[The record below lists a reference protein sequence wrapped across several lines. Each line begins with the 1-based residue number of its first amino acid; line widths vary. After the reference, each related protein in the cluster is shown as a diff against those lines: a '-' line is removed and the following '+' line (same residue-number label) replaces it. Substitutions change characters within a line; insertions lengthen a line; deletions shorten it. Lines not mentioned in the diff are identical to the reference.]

1 MPMAELI
8 EWSEFAALE
17 PFGSHFDDLRAGSIA
32 AATYNVNRDPKQ
44 RSDPFEPL
52 DFMPWNSLHSSQQQE
67 PTVLGAGMDADQ
79 LSALIDASIF
89 GKT

>member
-32 AATYNVNRDPKQ
+32 AATYNINRDPQQ
-44 RSDPFEPL
+44 RSEPFAPL
-52 DFMPWNSLHSSQQQE
+52 DFMPWNALHEQQQE
-67 PTVLGAGMDADQ
+67 RPVLGAGMDAEQ
-79 LSALIDASIF
+79 LSALIDAQMF
-89 GKT
+89 GKS

>member
-1 MPMAELI
+1 MPMAELMQ
-8 EWSEFAALE
+8 WAEFAALE

-32 AATYNVNRDPKQ
+32 AATYNINRDPKQ

-52 DFMPWNSLHSSQQQE
+52 DFMPWNDLHGQQHE
-67 PTVLGAGMDADQ
+67 RPALGAGMDVDQ
-79 LSALIDASIF
+79 LSALIDARIF